1 MANVSVYNTE
11 ERAAGEA
18 GELGNDGHGI
28 CCGCQQ
34 TCGIAQTVL
43 IEEAVHTF
51 TIGTGTDGIGHVMF
65 IGAEELGEAVA
76 IHIGVGIDM
85 VWTIHEVADTA
96 EELLIGC

>member
-1 MANVSVYNTE
+1 MFLLFLCDFTIIRWRHAIGIAKDAE
-11 ERAAGEA
+11 ERTAGEA

-65 IGAEELGEAVA
+65 IGAEEKNLYKK
-76 IHIGVGIDM
+76 
-85 VWTIHEVADTA
+85 
-96 EELLIGC
+96 